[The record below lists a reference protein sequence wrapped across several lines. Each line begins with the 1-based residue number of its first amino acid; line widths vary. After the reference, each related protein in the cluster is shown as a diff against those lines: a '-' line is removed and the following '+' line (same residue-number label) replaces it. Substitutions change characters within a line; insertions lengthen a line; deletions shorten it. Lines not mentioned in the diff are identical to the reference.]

1 MWDTAWT
8 RETGLLSP
16 NEMESDK
23 DREIANNGKA
33 WTIRGSH
40 CLCCAAQ
47 SKHTNACL
55 HLLLK
60 AVPLP
65 PFSGYC
71 RPLSPLANSIL
82 KCLSTQ
88 TVQKCQ
94 NYMLCVLIIVGA
106 TYNNT
111 FQKYRPTFTFPMP
124 GFCPCCAFW
133 KCLQW
138 KANLTQKG
146 LNYQT
151 TDCKNSHFF
160 YSCKETLVS
169 RVAFLHLGNGSG
181 WGMLTVCDST
191 ESVMLGNRQHRA
203 KGD

>member
-1 MWDTAWT
+1 MNQICSFLSTFIHSKRFPAWNRRCGTAWT
-8 RETGLLSP
+8 REMGLLSP

-23 DREIANNGKA
+23 DSEIANNGKA

-47 SKHTNACL
+47 PKQTNACL

-60 AVPLP
+60 AAPLP
-65 PFSGYC
+65 PFAGYC

-88 TVQKCQ
+88 TVQKCH

-106 TYNNT
+106 TCNNT

-124 GFCPCCAFW
+124 GFCPCCAFLEASVVRS
-133 KCLQW
+133 KPNTKRTELSDHRLQE
-138 KANLTQKG
+138 LT
-146 LNYQT
+146 L
-151 TDCKNSHFF
+151 
-160 YSCKETLVS
+160 
-169 RVAFLHLGNGSG
+169 FL
-181 WGMLTVCDST
+181 
-191 ESVMLGNRQHRA
+191 
-203 KGD
+203 